1 MEKLTR
7 RKALLG
13 LAAAG
18 AGAALAGGANAQNQ
32 KESNLEAQKERLRN
46 TLEHIEIA
54 NDRIQG
60 AKARW
65 TAPPTRTGLLSR
77 RC

>member
-18 AGAALAGGANAQNQ
+18 AGAAISGGANAQSQ